1 MTVRASGPKL
11 ELDDGVPRSLLS
23 FDDGRATFL
32 TNGAGFGHVVQFYDE
47 DEFLN
52 DTMIQF
58 LGGGLSEG
66 DSLIVVAVPRHR
78 DAFQRSLSAR
88 GFDVKNLCDS
98 GQMTLLDAHEVL
110 SQFMVGSTLDR
121 ARFEKMA
128 TRLLETTLT
137 ERKGAKLR
145 IFGEM
150 VDLLCQA
157 GNPDAAVRLEE
168 LWNDLAGVYSFSLL
182 CGYSMSSFQ
191 KVADARAFENVCSRH
206 SHVFPTEGYSGLDGA
221 EARLREI
228 GTLQQRARALE
239 SEIERRKELEKR
251 LREALEREVS
261 QSRMKDEFLATV
273 SHELRTPLNAIL
285 GWASMLRVDPSLDM
299 DKALETIE
307 RNARSQ
313 GRLIEDVLDM
323 SRIITGKLKIERH
336 PIDLANVIR
345 SALEV
350 VAPTAQ
356 AKDVRVE
363 ARIAVDPCPF
373 YGDADRLQQIFWN
386 LLSNALKF
394 TPKGGRIEVR
404 LEQVGPSFEVQV
416 IDSGRGIAPEFL
428 PHIFERFRQADTS
441 TTRAER
447 GLGLGLAIVRY
458 LVELHGGT
466 IRAHSEG
473 EGTGTRFVL
482 NLPVPAVRD
491 AGATAS
497 VAAFDGVPPRSTPA
511 GAGTKKVL
519 EGLRVVACE
528 DDQDARDLLFHVL
541 NAAGAM
547 VRVAGSAR
555 EALEHVQEFR
565 PDVVVSDIG
574 LPEVDGYAFMRQ
586 LRAMPDA
593 KGGRTPAIALTAYAR
608 GQDARKAF
616 FAGYQ
621 LHLAKPV
628 EPGELVVMVANL
640 AGRLTDS

>member
-1 MTVRASGPKL
+1 MTVRASGGKF
-11 ELDDGVPRSLLS
+11 ELDGGVPRSLLS
-23 FDDGRATFL
+23 FDDGRAAFL
-32 TNGAGFGHVVQFYDE
+32 TNGAGFGHVVQFYDQ

-52 DTMIQF
+52 DTMLQF

-66 DSLIVVAVPRHR
+66 DSLIVVAVPTHR
-78 DAFQRSLSAR
+78 DAFQRSLAAR
-88 GFDVKNLCDS
+88 GFDVQLLCES
-98 GQMTLLDAHEVL
+98 NQLTLLDAHELL
-110 SQFMVGSTLDR
+110 SRFMVGSMPDKDL
-121 ARFEKMA
+121 FENEVG
-128 TRLLETTLT
+128 RLIETTLCR
-137 ERKGAKLR
+137 RKDAKLR

-150 VDLLCQA
+150 VDVLCQA
-157 GNPDAAVRLEE
+157 GNPLGAVRLEE
-168 LWNDLAGVYSFSLL
+168 MWNELAAVHSFSLL

-191 KVADARAFENVCSRH
+191 KVADVTAFEDVCSRH
-206 SHVFPTEGYSGLDGA
+206 SHVFPTESYSGLDGS

-228 GTLQQRARALE
+228 GMLQQRARALE
-239 SEIERRKELEKR
+239 SEIERRKDLEKR

-285 GWASMLRVDPSLDM
+285 GWASMMRVDPSLDVA
-299 DKALETIE
+299 KALDTIE

-336 PIDLANVIR
+336 PIDLASVIR

-356 AKDVRVE
+356 AKDI
-363 ARIAVDPCPF
+363 RIETRIGVDPCPF
-373 YGDADRLQQIFWN
+373 YGDADRLQQILWN

-394 TPKGGRIEVR
+394 TPNEGSIQVR
-404 LEQVGPSFEVQV
+404 LEQHGSSFEVQV
-416 IDSGRGIAPEFL
+416 IDTGRGIEPAFL

-473 EGTGTRFVL
+473 EGTGSRFVMH
-482 NLPVPAVRD
+482 LPVPAVRD
-491 AGATAS
+491 TGAKTPATD
-497 VAAFDGVPPRSTPA
+497 AVPPRSTPA

-528 DDQDARDLLFHVL
+528 DDQDARDLLFHVMK
-541 NAAGAM
+541 AAGAL
-547 VRVAGSAR
+547 VRVAGSAH
-555 EALEHVQEFR
+555 EALEHVKEFR

-586 LRAMPDA
+586 LRALPED

-628 EPGELVVMVANL
+628 EPGELVMMVANL